1 MKKYDLSTVF
11 GNVTDLFN
19 DFMDDFDF
27 TPTTFFNDYSWMK
40 PSYKMEDKGDKYAVS
55 VEYDENHDEVSVDV
69 NTDKREITITV
80 SSKPSLFQSCT
91 YYGKYTMTVPK
102 DCNLEAGWSK
112 DIDKENEKMVI
123 SFDKVKQTAPEKL
136 EKICKNEG
144 AESDTDYKK
153 LYDKLLVLTEK
164 YDEKIKSLE
173 EKNDRLR
180 KDNEDLAKKLSSIK
194 NLFN

>member
-112 DIDKENEKMVI
+112 DIDKENDKMII
-123 SFDKVKQTAPEKL
+123 SFEKSKQSADEKL

-153 LYDKLLVLTEK
+153 LYNKLLALTEK
-164 YDEKIKSLE
+164 YDEKIKGLE
-173 EKNDRLR
+173 ENNDRLR

-194 NLFN
+194 SLFN